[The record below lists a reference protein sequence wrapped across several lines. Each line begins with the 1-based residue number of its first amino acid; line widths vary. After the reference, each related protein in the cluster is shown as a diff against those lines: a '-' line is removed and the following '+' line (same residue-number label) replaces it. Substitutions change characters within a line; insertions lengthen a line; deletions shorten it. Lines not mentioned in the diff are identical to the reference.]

1 MNCSRPDLSI
11 NSEGL
16 RPSLFPRVCLRLTS
30 TESVMPSK
38 DLILCQSLLLPAS
51 FFSRIGVF
59 SNKSA
64 LHIRW
69 PKYQSFTIST
79 NPSSEYSGL
88 ISFRIDWLVWSVTV
102 QGTLMSLFQHH
113 NSKASILQHSA
124 FFVIH
129 LSNSYMTTG
138 KTIALTVRTFVGKVI
153 SLSDTQL
160 LDKMLNKWMTVLT
173 VVLRK
178 ESPVFFF
185 FLHIEH
191 DLKLCELPWLFTW
204 TQTTYKN

>member
-1 MNCSRPDLSI
+1 MSIELVILS
-11 NSEGL
+11 NH
-16 RPSLFPRVCLRLTS
+16 FN
-30 TESVMPSK
+30 
-38 DLILCQSLLLPAS
+38 LCHPLLLLPS
-51 FFSRIGVF
+51 IVPRIRVC
-59 SNKSA
+59 SNESA
-64 LHIRW
+64 PHIRW
-69 PKYQSFTIST
+69 PKYWSVSFSIS
-79 NPSSEYSGL
+79 PSSEYSGL

-138 KTIALTVRTFVGKVI
+138 KTIALTVQTFVGKVI

-204 TQTTYKN
+204 THTTYKN